1 MTYSMQ
7 CHFEAIELV
16 VLDDLKIEKV
26 KGLQCVKCKLI
37 TFVVTSIYNCHQF
50 NSFKFYEIM
59 FVQIFLKQYKNEEI
73 GNTSLFKDIL
83 LIEFRYVMHQ
93 KRKTK

>member
-26 KGLQCVKCKLI
+26 KGLQRVKCKLI
-37 TFVVTSIYNCHQF
+37 MFDLRLLTTAIYSTPV
-50 NSFKFYEIM
+50 NSMK
-59 FVQIFLKQYKNEEI
+59 
-73 GNTSLFKDIL
+73 
-83 LIEFRYVMHQ
+83 
-93 KRKTK
+93 

>member
-26 KGLQCVKCKLI
+26 KGLQRVKCKLI
-37 TFVVTSIYNCHQF
+37 IFYVYLQLQSIQ
-50 NSFKFYEIM
+50 
-59 FVQIFLKQYKNEEI
+59 
-73 GNTSLFKDIL
+73 L
-83 LIEFRYVMHQ
+83 L
-93 KRKTK
+93 

>member
-26 KGLQCVKCKLI
+26 KGLQRIKCKLI
-37 TFVVTSIYNCHQF
+37 IFYYVYLQLQSIQ
-50 NSFKFYEIM
+50 
-59 FVQIFLKQYKNEEI
+59 
-73 GNTSLFKDIL
+73 L
-83 LIEFRYVMHQ
+83 L
-93 KRKTK
+93 